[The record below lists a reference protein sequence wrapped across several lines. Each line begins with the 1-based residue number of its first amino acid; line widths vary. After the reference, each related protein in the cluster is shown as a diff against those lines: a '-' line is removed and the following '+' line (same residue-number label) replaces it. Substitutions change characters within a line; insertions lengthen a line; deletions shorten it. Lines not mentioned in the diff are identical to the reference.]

1 MSDLCFGR
9 SWTSGRAQMD
19 LDRWQWVRVLL
30 WYFSDPLQAAV
41 TSCWCS
47 TLHVTFLI
55 SVVEI
60 SATLAC
66 INPY

>member
-1 MSDLCFGR
+1 
-9 SWTSGRAQMD
+9 MD